1 MLTDLMWLVLAYL
14 AFLSILLVP
23 AALVWLVHA
32 LQSCR
37 VTKAGAELRRLAGGP
52 SVP

>member
-14 AFLSILLVP
+14 AFISILLVP
-23 AALVWLVHA
+23 LVWLVHA

>member
-1 MLTDLMWLVLAYL
+1 MLTDLMWLVLANL

-32 LQSCR
+32 LRSLR
-37 VTKAGAELRRLAGGP
+37 ATKAGDEMRKLAGGP